1 MKYHVR
7 NLITKGYISAIGMI
21 IDFIRNCLIR
31 KFVEYWMCQA
41 EVAIRK
47 YTIYGG
53 RQFRKEIGMTKETL
67 DDIREVI
74 GTLSVCMSY
83 KSINNI
89 TSIPTYDLLH
99 QVNILKKIVQKNIN
113 YVVDGSRCVVVE
125 ESNSEKFKNCV
136 DNYLDKGYKIS
147 ASSCNSKTWKAILVR
162 EGKEQEDK

>member
-1 MKYHVR
+1 
-7 NLITKGYISAIGMI
+7 
-21 IDFIRNCLIR
+21 
-31 KFVEYWMCQA
+31 
-41 EVAIRK
+41 
-47 YTIYGG
+47 
-53 RQFRKEIGMTKETL
+53 MTKETL

-99 QVNILKKIVQKNIN
+99 QVNILKNIDH
-113 YVVDGSRCVVVE
+113 VVDGSRCVVVE
-125 ESNSEKFKNCV
+125 ESDSEKFKNCV
-136 DNYLDKGYKIS
+136 DNYLNKGYKIS

>member
-1 MKYHVR
+1 
-7 NLITKGYISAIGMI
+7 
-21 IDFIRNCLIR
+21 
-31 KFVEYWMCQA
+31 MCQV

-99 QVNILKKIVQKNIN
+99 QVNILKKIVQENIN
-113 YVVDGSRCVVVE
+113 HVVDGSRCVVVE
-125 ESNSEKFKNCV
+125 EANSETFEDFVN
-136 DNYLDKGYKIS
+136 DYLNDGYKIS
-147 ASSCNSKTWKAILVR
+147 ASSCNSKTWKAILVK
-162 EGKEQEDK
+162 EDKEQEDE

>member
-1 MKYHVR
+1 
-7 NLITKGYISAIGMI
+7 
-21 IDFIRNCLIR
+21 
-31 KFVEYWMCQA
+31 
-41 EVAIRK
+41 
-47 YTIYGG
+47 
-53 RQFRKEIGMTKETL
+53 MTKETL

-99 QVNILKKIVQKNIN
+99 QVTILKNIVQKNVGHI
-113 YVVDGSRCVVVE
+113 VGGSRCVVVE

-136 DNYLDKGYKIS
+136 DNYLDVGYKIS
-147 ASSCNSKTWKAILVR
+147 SSSCNSKTWKAILVR

>member
-1 MKYHVR
+1 
-7 NLITKGYISAIGMI
+7 
-21 IDFIRNCLIR
+21 
-31 KFVEYWMCQA
+31 MCQV

-99 QVNILKKIVQKNIN
+99 QVNILKKLC
-113 YVVDGSRCVVVE
+113 R
-125 ESNSEKFKNCV
+125 
-136 DNYLDKGYKIS
+136 KIS
-147 ASSCNSKTWKAILVR
+147 IM
-162 EGKEQEDK
+162 

>member
-1 MKYHVR
+1 MYQV
-7 NLITKGYISAIGMI
+7 
-21 IDFIRNCLIR
+21 
-31 KFVEYWMCQA
+31 

-53 RQFRKEIGMTKETL
+53 RHFRKEIGMTKETL

-99 QVNILKKIVQKNIN
+99 QVNILKKLC
-113 YVVDGSRCVVVE
+113 R
-125 ESNSEKFKNCV
+125 
-136 DNYLDKGYKIS
+136 KIS
-147 ASSCNSKTWKAILVR
+147 VM
-162 EGKEQEDK
+162 